1 MNIDSVVST
10 INELVQRGLR
20 PIMNSSSG
28 LPAWLALGSTHIAK
42 IVSISCQPTRNED
55 YILCKATLEIDG
67 KTVISNLP
75 IVSLA
80 GAAFDRQIQ
89 VEVGSY
95 TARNSTRASRVLNI
109 TGIANSGGVIQPTA
123 DIATPA
129 VMAGVLKI
137 TPAQYEQMTAPPTA
151 AAVTSPQ
158 ATPALTPP

>member
-10 INELVQRGLR
+10 FASLVQRGLR
-20 PIMNSSSG
+20 PIMNSGSG
-28 LPAWLALGSTHIAK
+28 LPAWLTLGSTHIAK
-42 IVSISCQPTRNED
+42 IVSVEVKPTRNDD
-55 YILCKATLEIDG
+55 YILCKCTLEIDG

-75 IVSLA
+75 IVALA

-109 TGIANSGGVIQPTA
+109 TGISNSAGVIQPA
-123 DIATPA
+123 SDIATPA

-137 TPAQYEQMTAPPTA
+137 TAAQYEQMTAPPTA
-151 AAVTSPQ
+151 AATTPQ